1 MAFKDQMMKEVFEIY
16 FKNVLSELLPDA
28 INKAI
33 KSSAVMKRQEFI
45 SLSRAI
51 KRYNLSR
58 KTFYNY
64 HQRGYITLHSS
75 EGKTFVSVTDLENH
89 IKNNPLPRKY

>member
-1 MAFKDQMMKEVFEIY
+1 MAFKDQILKEVFETY
-16 FKNVLSELLPDA
+16 FKNVLSDLLPNA
-28 INKAI
+28 ISEAI
-33 KSSAVMKRQEFI
+33 TSSTLLKRQEFI

-51 KRYNLSR
+51 RRYNLSR

-75 EGKTFVSVTDLENH
+75 EGKTFVSVTDLESH
-89 IKNNPLPRKY
+89 IKSNPLPRKL